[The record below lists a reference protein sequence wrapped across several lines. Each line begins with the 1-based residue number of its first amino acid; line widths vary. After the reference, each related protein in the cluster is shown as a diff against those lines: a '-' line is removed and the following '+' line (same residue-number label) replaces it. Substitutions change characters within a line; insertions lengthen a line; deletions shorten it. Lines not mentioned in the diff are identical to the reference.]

1 MIELAKPS
9 GEEKAYR
16 VVLLLCSIGGFA
28 IGLTEILLHLI
39 WGSVSDGLGVL
50 VFLLFVGIPLSHWG
64 LRTCEQR
71 RRDGDALCLFKAFV

>member
-28 IGLTEILLHLI
+28 IGLTE
-39 WGSVSDGLGVL
+39 
-50 VFLLFVGIPLSHWG
+50 
-64 LRTCEQR
+64 R
-71 RRDGDALCLFKAFV
+71 

>member
-39 WGSVSDGLGVL
+39 V
-50 VFLLFVGIPLSHWG
+50 ITREHKPLCSITAPF
-64 LRTCEQR
+64 RAQII
-71 RRDGDALCLFKAFV
+71 